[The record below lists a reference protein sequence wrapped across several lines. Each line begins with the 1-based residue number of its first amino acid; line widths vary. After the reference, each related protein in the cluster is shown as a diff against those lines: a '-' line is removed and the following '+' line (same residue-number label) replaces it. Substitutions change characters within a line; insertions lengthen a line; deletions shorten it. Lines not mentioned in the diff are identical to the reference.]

1 MTTKTVLAVL
11 ALLASTMAVAGEIT
25 GTVAYREK
33 IALPAG
39 AVVTVRLEDVS
50 LADAPSK
57 LVSELR
63 FATGGKQ
70 VPFAFRLPYVDSAIQ
85 RRSRYHVR
93 ASIHAGGQLLFTTT
107 EARLVITNALKK
119 VSLVLTRVVAMDSP
133 PIQGPTWTLTE
144 LGGKPAILGRTGAPT
159 IKLSTE
165 KSEFGAY
172 TGVNSLG
179 GTFKITGTS
188 IKFDPGP
195 QTLIAGSPELM
206 DQERDF
212 NAALKNAT
220 SFRIVDG
227 KLELLRGSEVLARF
241 QK

>member
-1 MTTKTVLAVL
+1 MTRKLALVVL
-11 ALLASTMAVAGEIT
+11 ALLASKMAVAGEIT
-25 GTVAYREK
+25 GTVSYREK

-50 LADAPSK
+50 VADAPSK

-85 RRSRYHVR
+85 KGARYHVR
-93 ASIHAGGQLLFTTT
+93 ASIHSGGQLLFTTS
-107 EARLVITNALKK
+107 EARLVITNAVKK
-119 VSLVLTRVVAMDSP
+119 VSLVLNRIVAMNSP
-133 PIQGPTWTLTE
+133 PLQGATWTLTE
-144 LGGKPAILGRTGAPT
+144 LGGKPSILGRTGSPT
-159 IKLSTE
+159 IKLSSE

-195 QTLIAGSPELM
+195 Q
-206 DQERDF
+206 
-212 NAALKNAT
+212 
-220 SFRIVDG
+220 
-227 KLELLRGSEVLARF
+227 
-241 QK
+241 